1 MKSNAPIKG
10 LKVLLRGFD
19 PQPEAAAK
27 TLLEKHGYQVVTS
40 ITLAESVLV
49 GTNNASM
56 AIEAAKKLKLPVT
69 PWAEFQSGLGG
80 SLPVAETATACKPA
94 AQPALEIGA
103 DYVRILDQVLPR
115 TGAGGKLVPCADQ
128 FSHLCLDGGFMRNA
142 RAVALGVGHGLPVAL
157 EGDTAASKTTAIL
170 WLAHL
175 LNQPVVRLNLH
186 GQTDTGELVGRYVP
200 GDGGGGS
207 TGGDEPAFHNRIL
220 EPADGVSGWSKCSTA
235 VLPEKQRPVS
245 WRFHEGYIPQAM
257 RHGWWVILDELNLAE
272 PQVLERLNSAIEQPP
287 SLVLNEGDGTMFGP
301 SGTVKIHRK
310 FHLFATMNPADYAGR
325 SVLSPAFRDRWLLWH
340 QAEVPGETEFGDM
353 LRFLVLGEQPE
364 FVFQGKT
371 YFSPPGQPTYP
382 ALGAVPEIRQLL
394 PPLALFHSSLCQAS
408 GMNGSAPAL
417 GRLRRERYVFS
428 RRTLLTC
435 LQLANRARSE
445 DATAPFE
452 TQLREAVEIA
462 YLGRI
467 RDGADRKAAI
477 GLLRAAGLNYR

>member
-1 MKSNAPIKG
+1 M
-10 LKVLLRGFD
+10 L
-19 PQPEAAAK
+19 
-27 TLLEKHGYQVVTS
+27 TKH
-40 ITLAESVLV
+40 
-49 GTNNASM
+49 
-56 AIEAAKKLKLPVT
+56 
-69 PWAEFQSGLGG
+69 FQN
-80 SLPVAETATACKPA
+80 
-94 AQPALEIGA
+94 
-103 DYVRILDQVLPR
+103 VRQERD
-115 TGAGGKLVPCADQ
+115 
-128 FSHLCLDGGFMRNA
+128 A
-142 RAVALGVGHGLPVAL
+142 RAKQNQSDRVERMGVGFPIVREMPIDQIQTQQANRQVDEKNDSPMKVAHDKTADDGTEHGLPVAL

-200 GDGGGGS
+200 GDGGGES
-207 TGGDEPAFHNRIL
+207 TGGDEPAFHHRIL

-235 VLPEKQRPVS
+235 VLPEKQRSVA
-245 WRFHEGYIPQAM
+245 WRFNEGYIPQAM

-272 PQVLERLNSAIEQPP
+272 PQVLERLNSAIEHPP

-310 FHLFATMNPADYAGR
+310 FHLFARMNPADYAGR

-371 YFSPPGQPTYP
+371 YSSPPGLPMYP

-408 GMNGSAPAL
+408 GMNGSAPVL

-435 LQLANRARSE
+435 LQLANRTRSE

-477 GLLRAAGLNYR
+477 GLLRAAGLSYR